1 MMIKTLQA
9 SEPLIFFSSTLK
21 MPIAQENFSAQL
33 NYLLSAVL
41 SKQGTNFSIPRY
53 IGSQV
58 VFNKLL
64 DPMKMK

>member
-1 MMIKTLQA
+1 
-9 SEPLIFFSSTLK
+9 